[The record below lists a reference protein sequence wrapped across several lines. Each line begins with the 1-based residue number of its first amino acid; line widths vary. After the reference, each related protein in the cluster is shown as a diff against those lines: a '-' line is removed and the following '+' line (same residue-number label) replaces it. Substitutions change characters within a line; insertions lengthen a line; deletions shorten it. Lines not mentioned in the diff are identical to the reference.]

1 MVRITKDEDLLG
13 QRVDAYAL
21 PFLYDHLHGLQDAF
35 SVEDLE
41 GCGPIWLIEQ
51 PSDWAEYE
59 RIGLSEP
66 FEDTPVEWIRKI
78 QIMGGDQTRTLY
90 CACVLMNNDYAV
102 SIVFGDDVVEHH
114 MRNILNDLLEGVTTE
129 YMSLD
134 EFMASGA
141 SPAEELE

>member
-13 QRVDAYAL
+13 QRVDTYAL

-41 GCGPIWLIEQ
+41 DCGPIWLIEQ
-51 PSDWAEYE
+51 PSDWAEYD

-114 MRNILNDLLEGVTTE
+114 MRNILNYLLEGVTTE

-141 SPAEELE
+141 SPAEEAE

>member
-13 QRVDAYAL
+13 QRVDGYAL
-21 PFLYDHLHGLQDAF
+21 PFLYDHLHGLQDAL

-41 GCGPIWLIEQ
+41 DCGPIWLIEQ
-51 PSDWAEYE
+51 PSDWAEYA

-66 FEDTPVEWIRKI
+66 FEDTPVEWIRRI
-78 QIMGGDQTRTLY
+78 QIMSSKQTRMLY

-102 SIVFGDDVVEHH
+102 SIVFDDDVVEHR
-114 MRNILNDLLEGVTTE
+114 MRNMLNDLLEGVTTE

-141 SPAEELE
+141 SPAEEAE

>member
-13 QRVDAYAL
+13 QCVDRYAL

-41 GCGPIWLIEQ
+41 DCGPIWLIEQ
-51 PSDWAEYE
+51 PSDWAEYD

-90 CACVLMNNDYAV
+90 CACVLMNNEYAV
-102 SIVFGDDVVEHH
+102 SIVFGDDVVERR
-114 MRNILNDLLEGVTTE
+114 MRGMLADLLEGVTTE

>member
-13 QRVDAYAL
+13 QRVDGYAL
-21 PFLYDHLHGLQDAF
+21 PFLYDHLHGLQDAL

-41 GCGPIWLIEQ
+41 DCGPIWLIEQ

-66 FEDTPVEWIRKI
+66 FEDTPVEWIRRI
-78 QIMGGDQTRTLY
+78 QIMSSEQTRMLY

-102 SIVFGDDVVEHH
+102 SIVFDDDVVEHR
-114 MRNILNDLLEGVTTE
+114 MRNMLNDLLEGVTTE

-141 SPAEELE
+141 SPTEEAE

>member
-13 QRVDAYAL
+13 QRVDGYAL
-21 PFLYDHLHGLQDAF
+21 PFLYNHLHGLQDAF

-41 GCGPIWLIEQ
+41 DCGPIWLIEQ

-66 FEDTPVEWIRKI
+66 FEDAPVEWIRKI
-78 QIMGGDQTRTLY
+78 QIMGGEQTRTLY

-114 MRNILNDLLEGVTTE
+114 MRNMLNDLLEGVTTE

-141 SPAEELE
+141 SPAEEAE

>member
-13 QRVDAYAL
+13 QRVDGYAL
-21 PFLYDHLHGLQDAF
+21 PFLYDHLHGLQDVL

-41 GCGPIWLIEQ
+41 DCGPIWLIEQ

-66 FEDTPVEWIRKI
+66 FEDTPVEWIRRI

-114 MRNILNDLLEGVTTE
+114 MRNTLNDLLEGVITE

-141 SPAEELE
+141 SPAEEAE

>member
-13 QRVDAYAL
+13 QRVDGYAL
-21 PFLYDHLHGLQDAF
+21 PFLYNHLHGLQDAF

-41 GCGPIWLIEQ
+41 DCGPIWLIEQ

-59 RIGLSEP
+59 RIDLSEP
-66 FEDTPVEWIRKI
+66 FEDAPVEWIRKI
-78 QIMGGDQTRTLY
+78 QIMGGEQTRTLY

-114 MRNILNDLLEGVTTE
+114 MRNMLNDLLEGVTTE

-141 SPAEELE
+141 SPAEEAE